1 MNLLNVKNSVCLT
14 SNNKNATHNIFSMLG
29 ILLDLRLTFS
39 YLEISPKY
47 QFREAFYELGM
58 TFSTKVMFK
67 KECIFALF
75 SHTFSP
81 SSYIFSK
88 KSKVC

>member
-1 MNLLNVKNSVCLT
+1 
-14 SNNKNATHNIFSMLG
+14 MLG

-67 KECIFALF
+67 KECIFAL
-75 SHTFSP
+75 
-81 SSYIFSK
+81 
-88 KSKVC
+88 